1 MTAVA
6 STNALSLVATEIVV
20 LLDPVRRVL
29 ADDSPPHELM
39 RLLRTAGWTLPGIG
53 SVDLDT
59 LRGDLEAVIDAID
72 ELPAAVRGGSLP
84 DVVEALEATANA
96 FAAVRDLRTAFD
108 GLLGLLRLDA
118 PAGAA
123 DALAQDVAHALLM
136 TWLARRRPRA
146 LAAMRALDI
155 VRNEALPA
163 ITGQDGTVLRSGARR
178 PHLRLAGIP
187 ELVSDPIGTLQA
199 AVAYSGLGDS
209 RDAQALALVL
219 GARARRL
226 VTRLGGGV
234 AVWPPWG
241 WLQEL
246 PEAERDAAG
255 RTLTAWLALPSPVD
269 GGPSPADLS
278 VAIEVLSPR
287 DEGQLGRRGPGVEV
301 RPVGLA
307 PLTAVRGPWTLDLAV
322 VSTVDAI
329 FAGPETVVGADGGT
343 LSASASLGYAP
354 QSTVILGA
362 DGGTRLE
369 LGVPSIGLGIDLV
382 DEPDLSVELALTGVA
397 LVVGPGDGD
406 SFVAGA
412 LPDVELN
419 AGFDLGLSWSRRT
432 GLRLS
437 AANAG
442 LELRVAI
449 ERDIGAVATLHWVD
463 VALQIGEELD
473 LALGAA
479 ATVTLGP
486 FAARIEGVGLR
497 VVVGFPPDRDGNLG
511 PADLSLAFKPPTGV
525 GFDLDLGDVGQ
536 GGGFVDYDP
545 ELGRYSGALEL
556 ELLEVG
562 LGAIVVID
570 TRLPDDPDGWALFA
584 SIFATFP
591 SLPLGFGFFL
601 SGVGGLVCLNRTLDA
616 DALASGLKSGA
627 IDAILFPDDPLEDA
641 PLILSQ
647 LDAWFPLAQG
657 SSVFGVAAKIT
668 WGTPVP
674 IVTGQLGV
682 ALVLPDL
689 EIAVMGSVAMLLPTE
704 EEVLLELH
712 MDSLG
717 VIDVPGQTVTVVAS
731 LYDSALLST
740 IHLSG
745 DMAFYVSL
753 GAAPAF
759 LLSVGG
765 YHPDFDP
772 PCGLPP
778 SVLALDRMRAEV
790 TMSDDVFFALEAYVA
805 VTSNTLQFGSLAT
818 LEASAKFLLTTY
830 TARGSVGFD
839 VLLVFSPFSFA
850 AAFQLSVSVSAGDNE
865 LLAVELSA
873 RLDGPAPW
881 YTSGYARFDFF
892 GIDVR
897 FDFEFGGDAE
907 PETPPRQ
914 DVCGLVVAAL
924 DAPAAWRAT
933 EPAWAD
939 ATVIVFAA
947 DDDADTAEL
956 WVRPD
961 AELQARQTVAPLDRG
976 LDHFGAFAI
985 DGPTTLTVTGAGIE
999 GVTDGDEWVAISDW
1013 FAPAQYD
1020 DLTRAEKLAA
1030 PSYEEMTT
1038 GVAFGA
1044 GALGIDADE
1053 ATTVAPDFEV
1063 RVIDEDE
1070 TRRLDVA
1077 PAGPLA
1083 AAMVALALD
1092 PARPRP
1098 ARTVTAPTFAVGAPT
1113 WQTFDPATSA
1123 ATSPALSYRAA
1134 QLALDAA
1141 RAADPGSGQCL
1152 APTHAAEGVA

>member
-1 MTAVA
+1 MSGVPA
-6 STNALSLVATEIVV
+6 TNALNVVASEIVV
-20 LLDPVRRVL
+20 MLDPLRRVV
-29 ADDSPPHELM
+29 DDSAPPHELI
-39 RLLRTAGWTLPGIG
+39 RLLRSAGWALPGLG

-59 LRGDLEAVIDAID
+59 LNGDLQALFDAVD
-72 ELPAAVRGGSLP
+72 ELPDAVRSRSLP
-84 DVVEALEATANA
+84 EVAEALVATADA
-96 FAAVRDLRTAFD
+96 LAAVRDLRSAFD
-108 GLLGLLRLDA
+108 GLFALLDLEA

-123 DALAQDVAHALLM
+123 AALAQDLGQALMLA
-136 TWLARRRPRA
+136 WLARRRPRA
-146 LAAMRALDI
+146 LAAMRALGI
-155 VRNEALPA
+155 VRNAALPA
-163 ITGQDGTVLRSGARR
+163 VTGGSAVLRSGAPR
-178 PHLRLAGIP
+178 PRLDLAAVPSLLG
-187 ELVSDPIGTLQA
+187 DPIGTLQA
-199 AVAYSGLGDS
+199 AVGYSGLGDS

-226 VTRLGGGV
+226 VGALGGRLD
-234 AVWPPWG
+234 VWPPWG

-255 RTLTAWLALPSPVD
+255 RTLTASLALPSP
-269 GGPSPADLS
+269 GGVPILPELS
-278 VAIEVLSPR
+278 LAMEVLSPH
-287 DEGQLGRRGPGVEV
+287 DEGQLGRRGPGVEL
-301 RPVGLA
+301 RPAGLA
-307 PLTAVRGPWTLDLAV
+307 PLTATRGPWTLDLAV
-322 VSTVDAI
+322 ASTVDAI
-329 FAGPETVVGADGGT
+329 FAGPDTITGAGGGT
-343 LSASASLGYAP
+343 LSANAALSYAP
-354 QSTVILGA
+354 PNTVILGA

-397 LVVGPGDGD
+397 IVVAAGDGD

-419 AGFDLGLSWSRRT
+419 AGFDLGVAWSRRA

-437 AANAG
+437 GANAG
-442 LELRVAI
+442 LDFRVPI
-449 ERDIGAVATLHWVD
+449 ERAIGTVATLHWVD
-463 VALQIGEELD
+463 AALEIGETLD
-473 LALGAA
+473 LSLGAA
-479 ATVTLGP
+479 ATVALGP
-486 FAARIEGVGLR
+486 FAARVEGVGLR
-497 VVVGFPPDRDGNLG
+497 VAVGFPPDNDGNLG
-511 PADLSLAFKPPTGV
+511 PADLALAFKPPSGV
-525 GFDLDLGDVGQ
+525 AFELDLGDVGQ

-545 ELGRYSGALEL
+545 ELGRYTGALEL

-601 SGVGGLVCLNRTLDA
+601 SGVGGLVCLNRTMDA

-641 PLILSQ
+641 ALILSQ
-647 LDAWFPLAQG
+647 LDAWFPLAEG
-657 SSVFGVAAKIT
+657 SSVFGVAARIT

-682 ALVLPDL
+682 AIVLPDL
-689 EIAVMGSVAMLLPTE
+689 EIAVLGSIAMLLPSE

-717 VIDVPGQTVTVVAS
+717 VIDVPGQTVTVLAS

-745 DMAFYVSL
+745 DMAFYVSF
-753 GAAPAF
+753 GASPAF
-759 LLSVGG
+759 LLSIGG

-790 TMSDDVFFALEAYVA
+790 AISDDVFFSLEAYVA

-873 RLDGPAPW
+873 QLDGPSPW

-897 FDFEFGGDAE
+897 FDFEFGADAR
-907 PETPPRQ
+907 PETPERQ
-914 DVCGLVVAAL
+914 DVCGLVVTAL
-924 DAPAAWRAT
+924 DAPAAWRAA

-939 ATVIVFAA
+939 TTVLVFAP
-947 DDDADTAEL
+947 DDDADPSEL
-956 WVRPD
+956 WIRPD
-961 AELQARQTVAPLDRG
+961 ADLETRQSVAPLDRD
-976 LDHFGAFAI
+976 LDHFGEFAI
-985 DGPTTLTVTGAGIE
+985 DGPTTLAVTGAGIE
-999 GVTDGDEWVAISDW
+999 GATEGDDWAAIADW

-1038 GVAFGA
+1038 GVRFGA
-1044 GALGIDADE
+1044 AGLGIDADE
-1053 ATTVAPDFEV
+1053 ATTVTPDFEV
-1063 RVIDEDE
+1063 RIIDEAE
-1070 TRRLDVA
+1070 TRRLGVR
-1077 PAGPLA
+1077 PAGALA
-1083 AAMVALALD
+1083 AATVALVLD

-1098 ARTVTAPTFAVGAPT
+1098 ARSVTGPTFAVGAPT
-1113 WQTFDPATSA
+1113 WQVFDPDMGA
-1123 ATSPALSYRAA
+1123 AASPVMTYRDAQRALADVRRS
-1134 QLALDAA
+1134 
-1141 RAADPGSGQCL
+1141 DPGAGLCL
-1152 APTHAAEGVA
+1152 APTHAAEAVA

>member
-1 MTAVA
+1 MTDVA
-6 STNALSLVATEIVV
+6 PTNALSLVATEIVV
-20 LLDPVRRVL
+20 LLDPVRRIL

-53 SVDLDT
+53 SVDLDALT
-59 LRGDLEAVIDAID
+59 GDLEAVVEAID
-72 ELPAAVRGGSLP
+72 ELPGAVRGGSLE
-84 DVVEALEATANA
+84 DIVEALEATAEA
-96 FAAVRDLRTAFD
+96 FAAMQDLRAAFD
-108 GLLGLLRLDA
+108 GLLGLLGLDA
-118 PAGAA
+118 PNDAA
-123 DALAQDVAHALLM
+123 TALAQDVGHALMM
-136 TWLARRRPRA
+136 TWLARRRPTA

-155 VRNEALPA
+155 VRNEAPA
-163 ITGQDGTVLRSGARR
+163 PVTGRDGLVLRSAAPR
-178 PHLRLAGIP
+178 PRLRLAGIP
-187 ELVSDPIGTLQA
+187 ALLGDPIGTLQA

-219 GARARRL
+219 GARLNRL
-226 VTRLGGGV
+226 VGQLGGGL

-255 RTLTAWLALPSPVD
+255 RSLSAWLALPSPD
-269 GGPSPADLS
+269 GVPILPELS
-278 VAIEVLSPR
+278 VAMEVLSPR
-287 DEGQLGRRGPGVEV
+287 DEGQLGRHGPGVEL

-307 PLTAVRGPWTLDLAV
+307 PMTAVRGPWTLDLAV
-322 VSTVDAI
+322 ASTVDTI
-329 FAGPETVVGADGGT
+329 FAGPETVVGAGGGT
-343 LSASASLGYAP
+343 LSAIASLAYTP
-354 QSTVILGA
+354 RSSVILGA

-369 LGVPSIGLGIDLV
+369 VGAPAIGLGLDLV
-382 DEPDLSVELALTGVA
+382 DEPDLSFELTLTGVA
-397 LVVGPGDGD
+397 LVVAPGDGD

-412 LPDVELN
+412 LPDVELD
-419 AGFDLGLSWSRRT
+419 AGFDLGLSWSKRS

-442 LELRVAI
+442 LEFRVPI

-463 VALQIGEELD
+463 VALDINEQLD
-473 LALGAA
+473 LGLGAA

-486 FAARIEGVGLR
+486 FAARVEGVGLR

-511 PADLSLAFKPPTGV
+511 PADLGLAFKPPTGV

-536 GGGFVDYDP
+536 GAGFVDYDP

-556 ELLEVG
+556 QLLEVG

-570 TRLPDDPDGWALFA
+570 TRLPGDPDGWALFA

-591 SLPLGFGFFL
+591 LLPLGFGFFL
-601 SGVGGLVCLNRTLDA
+601 SGVGGLVCLNRTMDE
-616 DALASGLKSGA
+616 DALAAGLKSGA
-627 IDAILFPDDPLEDA
+627 IDAILFLDDPLEDV

-647 LDAWFPLAQG
+647 LDAWFPLAPG
-657 SSVFGVAAKIT
+657 SSVFGVAARIT

-682 ALVLPDL
+682 ALVLPEL

-717 VIDVPGQTVTVVAS
+717 VIDVPGQTVTVLAS

-753 GAAPAF
+753 GASPAF

-778 SVLALDRMRAEV
+778 SVLDLDRMRAEV
-790 TMSDDVFFALEAYVA
+790 AISDDVFFSLEAYVA

-839 VLLVFSPFSFA
+839 VLLVFTPFSFA
-850 AAFQLSVSVSAGDNE
+850 AAFQLSVSVSAGDHE

-873 RLDGPAPW
+873 QLDGPAPW
-881 YTSGYARFDFF
+881 YTSGYARFHFF

-897 FDFEFGGDAE
+897 FEFEFGGDAE
-907 PETPPRQ
+907 PETPERQ

-924 DAPAAWRAT
+924 GAPGAWRAA
-933 EPAWAD
+933 EPAWAN
-939 ATVIVFAA
+939 AGVLVFAP
-947 DDDADTAEL
+947 DDDVDPAEL

-961 AELQARQTVAPLDRG
+961 AELEARQTVAPLERG
-976 LDHFGAFAI
+976 LDHFGVFAI
-985 DGPTTLTVTGAGIE
+985 DGPTTLAVTGTGIE
-999 GVTDGDEWVAISDW
+999 GLTEGGDSVTITDW

-1038 GVAFGA
+1038 GVRFGA
-1044 GALGIDADE
+1044 GGLGIDADE
-1053 ATTVAPDFEV
+1053 ATTVVPDFEV
-1063 RVIDEDE
+1063 RIIDEDD
-1070 TRRLDVA
+1070 TRQVGVR
-1077 PAGPLA
+1077 PAGELA
-1083 AAMVALALD
+1083 AATVTLALD
-1092 PARPRP
+1092 PARRRSARSVTVP
-1098 ARTVTAPTFAVGAPT
+1098 AFAVGAPT
-1113 WQTFDPATSA
+1113 WQTFDPGTA
-1123 ATSPALSYRAA
+1123 AAASPAASYRTA
-1134 QLALDAA
+1134 QLALADA
-1141 RAADPGSGQCL
+1141 RAADPGSGLCL
-1152 APTHAAEGVA
+1152 APTHAAEAVA